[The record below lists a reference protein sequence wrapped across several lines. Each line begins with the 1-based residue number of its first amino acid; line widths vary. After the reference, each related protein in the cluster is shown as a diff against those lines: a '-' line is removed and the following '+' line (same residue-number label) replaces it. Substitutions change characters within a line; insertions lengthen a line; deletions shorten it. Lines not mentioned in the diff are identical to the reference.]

1 MTRQD
6 TLIWMLED
14 DQDDRSLTR
23 NIIEKSGINASVTF
37 FSNSNEMIFAM
48 ETCIRPSIILLDYNS
63 RPLGGIDVLKKIKL
77 NYQYNDIPVIILS
90 EVADPVIVS
99 ECYRLGASSYITKPF
114 TEKQAKQKIE
124 SFFSYWL
131 SVAETELVK

>member
-1 MTRQD
+1 
-6 TLIWMLED
+6 
-14 DQDDRSLTR
+14 
-23 NIIEKSGINASVTF
+23 
-37 FSNSNEMIFAM
+37 MIFAM